1 MCNGKLKTKEII
13 LNLVAFFVGVWA
25 YDLPGILGY
34 STNQGEFWLIGLSV
48 LLAFFL
54 GIIIK

>member
-1 MCNGKLKTKEII
+1 MCKLKTKGII
-13 LNLVAFFVGVWA
+13 LNLVAFFVGVCA

-34 STNQGEFWLIGLSV
+34 NTNQGEFWFIGLSV
-48 LLAFFL
+48 LLVFFL